1 MTVDCDSFLVM
12 LQIDEDNYILIQI
25 ATDCC
30 KMLQIAKDSY
40 ILLQMPTD
48 SYRFLLIATDCQR
61 LLQIA
66 TDFYKLRLYGM
77 SCNLVTPL
85 AVRNQGAF
93 SVCTISTIPPI
104 TISALSTDLVN

>member
-1 MTVDCDSFLVM
+1 MTVFVDSFLVM

-48 SYRFLLIATDCQR
+48 SYRFLLIATDCQS

-77 SCNLVTPL
+77 SCILVLYHLKAYVYSFILSSAPF
-85 AVRNQGAF
+85 V
-93 SVCTISTIPPI
+93 VKISF
-104 TISALSTDLVN
+104 